1 MYHATLKKI
10 ESNHNNLRTDM
21 VSGLVPALPV
31 VGAQFFMYS
40 NEALTPGAVGR
51 YIYTSQIQ
59 EVRLDLMTGETIF
72 RTENS
77 LYSLTGV
84 RFAQPVSSANS
95 ITDVDSTHIASNHD
109 HSDDGA

>member
-10 ESNHNNLRTDM
+10 ESNHNNLRTDT

-31 VGAQFFMYS
+31 VGDQFFMYS
-40 NEALTPGAVGR
+40 NEALTPGAAGR

-59 EVRLDLMTGETIF
+59 EVRLDPTTGETIF

-77 LYSLTGV
+77 VYALSGIRL
-84 RFAQPVSSANS
+84 AEPVSGATS
-95 ITDVDSTHIASNHD
+95 ITDIDSTNIASNHD